1 MKSFRSGRLEVKL
14 RGSRAVFAGR
24 LDDAVQLGDLAA
36 QLPAGEVV
44 IDTAGVTFV
53 NSVGMREWI
62 RLIRALRERGP
73 ITLEAVSEVLITQMN
88 QISQFRGVKILSFY
102 ASYVCPAC
110 GFESSQLVDAV
121 AQAKELRQMQVPQL
135 PCPECRA
142 AMELGD
148 YPERYL
154 SIFRERPEP
163 GGDEPHD

>member
-1 MKSFRSGRLEVKL
+1 VKTFRTGRLEVKL

-24 LDDAVQLGDLAA
+24 LDDAVQLGELVS
-36 QLPAGEVV
+36 QLPPGDVV
-44 IDTAGVTFV
+44 IDAAGINFV

-62 RLIRALRERGP
+62 RLIRALRDRGP

-88 QISQFRGVKILSFY
+88 QISQFRGVRILSFY
-102 ASYVCPAC
+102 ASYAC
-110 GFESSQLVDAV
+110 ASCGCESSQLIDAV
-121 AQAKELRQMQVPQL
+121 AQAAVLRQMQVPKL

-154 SIFRERPEP
+154 SILRDSDASGERR
-163 GGDEPHD
+163 D

>member
-1 MKSFRSGRLEVKL
+1 VKTFRTGRLEVKL

-24 LDDAVQLGDLAA
+24 LDDAVQLGELVS
-36 QLPAGEVV
+36 QLPPGDVV
-44 IDTAGVTFV
+44 IDAAGVTFV

-62 RLIRALRERGP
+62 RLIRALRDRGP

-88 QISQFRGVKILSFY
+88 QISQFRGVRILSFY
-102 ASYVCPAC
+102 ATYAC
-110 GFESSQLVDAV
+110 ASCGCESSQLIDAV
-121 AQAKELRQMQVPQL
+121 AQAAVLRQMQVPKP

-154 SIFRERPEP
+154 SILRDGDASGERR
-163 GGDEPHD
+163 D